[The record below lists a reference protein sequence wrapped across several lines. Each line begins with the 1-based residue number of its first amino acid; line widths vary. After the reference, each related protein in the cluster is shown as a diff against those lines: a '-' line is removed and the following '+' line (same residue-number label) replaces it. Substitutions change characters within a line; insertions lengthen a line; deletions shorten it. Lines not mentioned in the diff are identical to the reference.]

1 MRLPPLEEKRK
12 LADNIENKEPVPV
25 LAHSIYGTAQLDV
38 WHTGD
43 HWWFR
48 LLFYRRGDTPTQMD
62 FRPINLGYSPEEA
75 RSMAR
80 LWAIL
85 RDSLSLTIE
94 AGDRIALDDGENTYE
109 WNVSEENAFSRIS
122 WA

>member
-1 MRLPPLEEKRK
+1 MRLPPLEEKRR
-12 LADNIENKEPVPV
+12 LADNIENKEPVHV
-25 LAHSIYGTAQLDV
+25 LAHSIYGRAQLDV